1 MRLMLLGIIASL
13 LVVGCGLE
21 STGPPF
27 KPVADVTQLMAKII
41 DPAADIVWDAVGTII
56 SEESVEEWYPDTE
69 DEWLIVEGSA
79 MTIAESGNLL
89 MLGDRARDQDLWM
102 QKAQALVDAG
112 MLAYEAAQS
121 RNVDSL
127 FEIGET
133 VYNACDS
140 CHSVYWVGDEDRGR
154 VRSSQMTE

>member
-1 MRLMLLGIIASL
+1 MRAIFLGTITSLMVA
-13 LVVGCGLE
+13 GCGLE

-27 KPVADVTQLMAKII
+27 KPVADVSQLMAKII
-41 DPAADIVWDAVGTII
+41 DPAADVVWDAVGTII
-56 SEESVEEWYPDTE
+56 SKEGVEDWYPDTE
-69 DEWLIVEGSA
+69 EKWLIVEGSA

-89 MLGDRARDQDLWM
+89 MLGDRVRDQGLWM

-112 MLAYEAAQS
+112 MLAYEAAES

-154 VRSSQMTE
+154 MR